1 MEIKVLDDSTLSK
14 YIQGRIKDLNMKSTQ
29 KDYTKYRIERAW
41 KTFEDAKS
49 LAELKSWNSSMN
61 RLYYACFYAVLALF
75 SKYQI
80 NSHTHSGAKTQLSLH
95 FVKTGKLEKELGM
108 LYGDL
113 FDLRQKGDYGDFFD
127 FEEQHIT
134 TMIPKVEEFL
144 KKIEILTNL

>member
-1 MEIKVLDDSTLSK
+1 MRKTQDD
-14 YIQGRIKDLNMKSTQ
+14 YI
-29 KDYTKYRIERAW
+29 KYRLERAW

-49 LAELKSWNSSMN
+49 LATLKSWNSSVN

-75 SKYQI
+75 TKHKI

-95 FVKTGKLEKELGM
+95 FVKTGKLDKNSGM
-108 LYGDL
+108 LFGDL

-134 TMIPKVEEFL
+134 SFIPKVEGFL
-144 KKIEILTNL
+144 MKIESLIRE

>member
-29 KDYTKYRIERAW
+29 KDYTRYRIERAW

-95 FVKTGKLEKELGM
+95 FVKTGNLEKEFGM

-113 FDLRQKGDYGDFFD
+113 FDLRQKVIA
-127 FEEQHIT
+127 QRSTLIT
-134 TMIPKVEEFL
+134 CLIF
-144 KKIEILTNL
+144 NLIIWKRLSQKSSL

>member
-1 MEIKVLDDSTLSK
+1 MKNTQND
-14 YIQGRIKDLNMKSTQ
+14 YI
-29 KDYTKYRIERAW
+29 KYRFERAR

-61 RLYYACFYAVLALF
+61 RLYYASFYAVLALF

-80 NSHTHSGAKTQLSLH
+80 TSHSHSGAKTQLSLH

-134 TMIPKVEEFL
+134 KLIPKVEEFL
-144 KKIEILTNL
+144 QRIEFLINQ